1 MSDEN
6 SQNQGQQS
14 STGAASV
21 VVVDKNKT
29 AEQYI
34 LDVEDRYIV
43 PPIIREKFP
52 DLIKLIY
59 ETESMD
65 AEEREYWL
73 QIMPIMSEDQIVKF
87 REILVTE
94 RDQLTAL
101 DQQYANDMTAIN
113 KKQNS
118 ELDEEEMKRKLKLIK
133 DQELSSEAEERITEA
148 NLLKELENL

>member
-6 SQNQGQQS
+6 SQAQGGQQS
-14 STGAASV
+14 SIV
-21 VVVDKNKT
+21 NDVVVDKNKT

-34 LDVEDRYIV
+34 LDVEDKYIV
-43 PPIIREKFP
+43 PPLIREKFS

-65 AEEREYWL
+65 KEEREYWL

-94 RDQLTAL
+94 KDQLAAL
-101 DQQYANDMTAIN
+101 DQKYATDMAAIN

-118 ELDEEEMKRKLKLIK
+118 ELDEEEMKKKLKVIK
-133 DQELSSEAEERITEA
+133 DQEVSSEAAEKLEEEK
-148 NLLKELENL
+148 LLKELETL